1 MYTSNVHELMNW
13 MLLMKIFFLNQ
24 NDTMT
29 MTGHVKNCTFI
40 SDQSITSKK
49 LINNSTEIEFWA
61 RLSMQKCTFIDKSI
75 IFKRLMLKL
84 FIPLK

>member
-29 MTGHVKNCTFI
+29 ITRPVKKLYFHQRSVYYI
-40 SDQSITSKK
+40 RK